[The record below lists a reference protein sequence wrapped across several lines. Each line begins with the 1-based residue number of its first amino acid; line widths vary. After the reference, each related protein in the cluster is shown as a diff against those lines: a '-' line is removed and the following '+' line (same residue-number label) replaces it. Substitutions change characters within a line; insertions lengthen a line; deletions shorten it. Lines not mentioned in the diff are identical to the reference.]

1 MKIFLWKARSDFMDI
16 AKVSIAMNQAH
27 LQQQASLAVLKKAMN
42 TAEMN
47 ANGLIEMLNQ
57 SVAIPHPYKGGSID
71 IKA

>member
-1 MKIFLWKARSDFMDI
+1 MDI
-16 AKVSIAMNQAH
+16 AKMSILMNQAH

-47 ANGLIEMLNQ
+47 ANGLIDMLNQ
-57 SVAIPHPYKGGSID
+57 SVGNQAQHSYKGANID

>member
-1 MKIFLWKARSDFMDI
+1 
-16 AKVSIAMNQAH
+16 MNQAH